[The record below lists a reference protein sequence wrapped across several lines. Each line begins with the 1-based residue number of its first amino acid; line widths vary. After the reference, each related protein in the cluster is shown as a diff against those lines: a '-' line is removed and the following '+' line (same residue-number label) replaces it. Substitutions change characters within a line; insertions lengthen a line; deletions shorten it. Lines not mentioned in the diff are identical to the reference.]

1 MADKKA
7 DLAGPG
13 IGNYDDLKQELP
25 DDYEPLL
32 SPKETM
38 QAVFAIKN
46 YIEENLCKELNLQM
60 VQVPLIVDRD
70 SGVNDY
76 LDRDGSRTPVEFP
89 CGLGLDKP
97 ITAQVVQAATKWK
110 RMALKQFDCK
120 VGEGICTDMKAVR
133 KDYFLTM
140 TTAPMWTSGI
150 GSALSPKKIVP
161 LNSSETLLPRSGKSS
176 GERAGWPR
184 RCFLSSVLP
193 DTPISQ
199 RKSNFCMPKKC

>member
-1 MADKKA
+1 MTDKKA

-46 YIEENLCKELNLQM
+46 YIEENLCRELNLQM

-110 RMALKQFDCK
+110 RMALNQFDCN
-120 VGEGICTDMKAVR
+120 VGEGLCTDMKAAR
-133 KDYFLTM
+133 ITFWTM

-150 GSALSPKKIVP
+150 GSALSPKKIAP
-161 LNSSETLLPRSGKSS
+161 LNSSRTLLPKSGRSSGKP
-176 GERAGWPR
+176 AG
-184 RCFLSSVLP
+184 
-193 DTPISQ
+193 
-199 RKSNFCMPKKC
+199 